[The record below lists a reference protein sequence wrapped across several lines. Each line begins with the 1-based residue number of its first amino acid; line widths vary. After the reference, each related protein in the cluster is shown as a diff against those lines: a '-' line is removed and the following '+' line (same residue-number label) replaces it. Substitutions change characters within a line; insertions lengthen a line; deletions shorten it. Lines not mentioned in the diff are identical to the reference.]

1 MVGPIT
7 TSVHPDGPR
16 PFTLEPGQHHQAAAV
31 LTASH
36 ADYPAFKSVFPDR
49 PRRVRALR
57 PFFATT
63 VRDAIR
69 YGTVDGCAVD
79 RRLSGVA
86 AWLPPGRFPWT
97 PSRKLRATGA
107 MLRVA
112 VASPSSFARF
122 VRYGANAEKSHP
134 AEPHW
139 YLVVLGVRPDAQRL
153 GIGTRLLEPALARAD
168 TDGLPCWLETSD
180 LANVAFYR
188 RFGFHVQDEVQLAPG
203 GPAHMAMR
211 RSAGKN
217 R

>member
-153 GIGTRLLEPALARAD
+153 GIGTRLWRETHGSMAR
-168 TDGLPCWLETSD
+168 TPGKVLVLGKRRRCRSFGDGQSNTCPS
-180 LANVAFYR
+180 V
-188 RFGFHVQDEVQLAPG
+188 
-203 GPAHMAMR
+203 
-211 RSAGKN
+211 RSARHSTRGSHTP
-217 R
+217 RS